1 MAGVTG
7 EQSSV
12 RICVLNHREW
22 KLELFAILFINLSAV
37 AFDITNVNAL
47 IRSWI
52 FNDLELLQYI
62 SLTFEHD
69 TNSTAF

>member
-47 IRSWI
+47 IRS
-52 FNDLELLQYI
+52 
-62 SLTFEHD
+62 
-69 TNSTAF
+69 